1 MMAVH
6 VRFFPLL
13 AKRARSRQETL
24 EVAFQPGLRPIDI
37 IRAEG
42 FTETD
47 AEAIMVLVNNRQA
60 ELDEPVQDGDRLE
73 FMIAMSGGAR

>member
-1 MMAVH
+1 MAVH

-13 AKRARSRQETL
+13 AKRTRSRQETL

-42 FTETD
+42 FSETD
-47 AEAIMVLVNNRQA
+47 AEAIMVLVNERQA

>member
-1 MMAVH
+1 MAVH

-13 AKRARSRQETL
+13 AKRTRSRQETL

-42 FTETD
+42 FSETD
-47 AEAIMVLVNNRQA
+47 AEAIVVLVNERQA

>member
-1 MMAVH
+1 MAVH